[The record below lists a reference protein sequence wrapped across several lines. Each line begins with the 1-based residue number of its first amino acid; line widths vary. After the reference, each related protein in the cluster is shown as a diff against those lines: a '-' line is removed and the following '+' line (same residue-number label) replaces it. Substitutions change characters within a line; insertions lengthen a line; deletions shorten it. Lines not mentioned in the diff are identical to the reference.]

1 MAKSPL
7 KDTIFLTGLT
17 ECLKRD
23 DTFLDALSLVQATQ
37 MTTSN
42 SPQMMLLF
50 SMFSAAG
57 KVHSIQKFMKM
68 KAEFAKKRLE
78 HEARENLDQ
87 EESKENADLRD
98 V

>member
-1 MAKSPL
+1 
-7 KDTIFLTGLT
+7 
-17 ECLKRD
+17 
-23 DTFLDALSLVQATQ
+23 

-50 SMFSAAG
+50 SLFSAAG

-68 KAEFAKKRLE
+68 KAEFAIKRAE
-78 HEARENLDQ
+78 HEQNTQENVDQ
-87 EESKENADLRD
+87 EAKSEDADQRD